1 MRGDARNHGSNPA
14 FPVAGTM
21 RAGRPRSWHMEYSV
35 VQLKKS
41 RIVCAEPR
49 FKRSCAGTRGTLMI
63 VAKPGIG
70 GVTLDVAYSA
80 HRPAGRIG
88 TLMQLAKAGQETPP

>member
-1 MRGDARNHGSNPA
+1 
-14 FPVAGTM
+14 
-21 RAGRPRSWHMEYSV
+21 
-35 VQLKKS
+35 
-41 RIVCAEPR
+41 
-49 FKRSCAGTRGTLMI
+49 MI